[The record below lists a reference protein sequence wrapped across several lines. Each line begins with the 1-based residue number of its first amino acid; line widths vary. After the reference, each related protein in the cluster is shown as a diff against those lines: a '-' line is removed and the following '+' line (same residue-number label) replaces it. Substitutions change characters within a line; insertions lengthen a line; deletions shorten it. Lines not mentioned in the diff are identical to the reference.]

1 MYLEGSL
8 SAYLD
13 DAAAGK
19 DAPGGGSVSAAGGAL
34 GASMA
39 SMVCNFTVGREKF
52 AEVEGRVKEILAKAE
67 DVRAKM
73 SRYIDEDVEQYKKVT
88 AAYKMP
94 KETDEQKAARRA
106 AIQEALKSAMSVPLQ
121 TFREAHSLILDLK
134 DLVEMG
140 NPNLI
145 SDVGVAAIFLQ
156 AAMDGARLNIDINLK
171 YIKDEELVEKVRAE
185 VEEKSFEAKTVTTE
199 VVGKV
204 REAIT

>member
-1 MYLEGSL
+1 MYLEGSMRQ
-8 SAYLD
+8 YLD

-19 DAPGGGSVSAAGGAL
+19 DAPGGGSVSAVGGAL

-39 SMVCNFTVGREKF
+39 SMVCNFTIGREKF
-52 AEVEGRVKEILAKAE
+52 ADVEKRVKEILAKAE

-94 KETDEQKAARRA
+94 KETDEQKSERRA
-106 AIQEALKSAMSVPLQ
+106 AIQEALKSAMSVPLE
-121 TFREAHSLILDLK
+121 TFRESHSLILDLK
-134 DLVEMG
+134 DLVEIG

-145 SDVGVAAIFLQ
+145 SDVGVSAIFLQ
-156 AAMDGARLNIDINLK
+156 AAMDGALLNISINLK
-171 YIKDEELVEKVRAE
+171 YIKDEELVKKVRSE
-185 VEEKSFEAKTVTTE
+185 IEEKSFEAKTAVAE

-204 REAIT
+204 RERIT